1 MRVMFPNVKPGYFQ
15 YASETTVSI
24 LYLFSKHKN
33 VKLFDSEG
41 SVTCILVNL
50 HFLL

>member
-15 YASETTVSI
+15 YASEITVSI
-24 LYLFSKHKN
+24 LYPLSNHEM

-41 SVTCILVNL
+41 LVTRILVNL
-50 HFLL
+50 HFVL